1 MKMDEVKSEEYWHEW
16 SHENETVSVYAM
28 NFVMK
33 WKMTNVVMK
42 WDNGNTQQR
51 YQYEGKEIFQRRQLE
66 NKYKYKNN
74 KINSGF
80 DSAPDL
86 RKSGV
91 IVRRVTLSY

>member
-1 MKMDEVKSEEYWHEW
+1 MKLTVKNIDMIW
-16 SHENETVSVYAM
+16 SNENETVSVYAM
-28 NFVMK
+28 SLVMK

-51 YQYEGKEIFQRRQLE
+51 YQYEGKEIFKSKQLE

-74 KINSGF
+74 KIKSGF
-80 DSAPDL
+80 DSAPYL

-91 IVRRVTLSY
+91 IIRRVTLSY